1 MVGAKQ
7 NWSVADATY
16 SLEVLKELK
25 VVERLSGWNKLFI
38 QLFEKMNEGGIHQ
51 TIDPIKNHWNS

>member
-7 NWSVADATY
+7 KWSVAEATY
-16 SLEVLKELK
+16 WVGVLKELK

-38 QLFEKMNEGGIHQ
+38 QLFEMNEGGIHQ